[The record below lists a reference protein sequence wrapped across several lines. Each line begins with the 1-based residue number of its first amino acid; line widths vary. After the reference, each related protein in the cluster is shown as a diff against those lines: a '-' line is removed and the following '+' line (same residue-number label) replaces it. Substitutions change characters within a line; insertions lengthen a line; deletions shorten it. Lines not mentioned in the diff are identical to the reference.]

1 MARVYGHSNATK
13 FYAAVALCV
22 SAVVIGIL
30 VRRPKTSHAA
40 GGREGTSDVVQWC
53 ATGLDA
59 IPGGGCLALPSS
71 PGQGTPLLVYL
82 HGRYAPNA
90 TADELDRQQRVAKLG
105 TARGFAVLALRGAQ
119 NQCSD
124 PKLADWW
131 CWPSNERNADT
142 GPAFVERW
150 QPSLDAV
157 NEQIGSG
164 PRYLLGFSNGGY
176 FATLIATRAL
186 FPFDAVT
193 VAHAGP
199 VQPTRAVGNKT
210 PMLLVTADE
219 DASNDEM
226 IRLSSELAREK
237 WPAQIVAR
245 EGGHSLPDWDIEMA
259 LTFFVRSRNEKVPLD
274 PPLSTRAP
282 KRTEPD
288 AAVAENDPAPK
299 TAPEPESTPD
309 ASTSEDAGGAS
320 DTPDGSL

>member
-1 MARVYGHSNATK
+1 MARAYGHSSATK

-22 SAVVIGIL
+22 GAVVIAIL
-30 VRRPKTSHAA
+30 IRRPKFSHAA
-40 GGREGTSDVVQWC
+40 PGREGTSDVIAWC
-53 ATGLDA
+53 ATGLDP
-59 IPGGGCLALPSS
+59 ISGGGCLALPSAA
-71 PGQGTPLLVYL
+71 GQGTPLLIYL

-90 TADELDRQQRVAKLG
+90 SADELDRQQRVAKLG
-105 TARGFAVLALRGAQ
+105 TSRGFAVLALRGAQ

-124 PKLADWW
+124 PLLASWW

-150 QPSLDAV
+150 QPALDVV
-157 NEQIGSG
+157 NEQLGSG

-199 VQPTRAVGNKT
+199 VQPTRAVGNKV
-210 PMLLVTADE
+210 PMLLITADE

-226 IRLSSELAREK
+226 IRLSGELAREK

-259 LTFFVRSRNEKVPLD
+259 LTFFVRSRSEKVPLD

-282 KRTEPD
+282 KRSEVD
-288 AAVAENDPAPK
+288 AAVVENDPAPK

-309 ASTSEDAGGAS
+309 AGAIDDAGS
-320 DTPDGSL
+320 TPNDPSSN

>member
-13 FYAAVALCV
+13 FYVAVALCV
-22 SAVVIGIL
+22 SAVVIGVL

-40 GGREGTSDVVQWC
+40 GGREVTSEIIPWC
-53 ATGLDA
+53 ATGLEA

-90 TADELDRQQRVAKLG
+90 AADELDRQQRVAKLG

-119 NQCSD
+119 NQCTDS
-124 PKLADWW
+124 KLADWW

-150 QPSLDAV
+150 QPALDVV
-157 NEQIGSG
+157 NEQLGAG

-199 VQPTRAVGNKT
+199 VQPTRAVGNKV

-282 KRTEPD
+282 RRTEPD
-288 AAVAENDPAPK
+288 AAVAENDPTPR

-309 ASTSEDAGGAS
+309 ASTSDDAGSIS
-320 DTPDGSL
+320 DTP